1 LVLEPFD
8 KWALDFVGPINPYS
22 HHNSYILVCTN
33 CVTKWMEAKAL
44 PAAIEQAVVGF
55 LHEEI
60 FTRFG
65 IPSEIVTNGG
75 KQLIQ
80 DSLDTRWTNTR

>member
-1 LVLEPFD
+1 
-8 KWALDFVGPINPYS
+8 
-22 HHNSYILVCTN
+22 
-33 CVTKWMEAKAL
+33 MEAKAL
-44 PAAIEQAVVGF
+44 PVAIEQAVVGF

-80 DSLDTRWTNTR
+80 DSLDTRCTNTRSNTGLLHHITHKTTNK